1 MSVGPYQYI
10 VHIVLYIIT
19 TFDYSGNMPR
29 VAPAVSLDSTMKA
42 ALDQLVRSPSAPPGL
57 VQRSRIVL
65 AAAAGR
71 TNQQIAGELQMPE
84 VTVSKWRR
92 CFASQGLGGLQVAP
106 RSGRPAK
113 HGPEIVQRVQNRA
126 CQQPEH
132 YSRWSV
138 RTLAQD
144 LKLPR
149 STVHQILVASDLQ
162 PHRIRT
168 FTFSPDPD
176 FAAKLLDIVGLYLN
190 PLENALLLCVDE
202 KTGIQ
207 ALDRTQPL
215 LPLSAKK
222 PSSWTNEYVRHG
234 TQTLLAA
241 LEIASGHVVAQVKQR
256 RTSVNFRRFLKEVV
270 AAFPEQDLHLVLDNL
285 NIHKNQAAQRWLKLH
300 PRVHFH
306 YTPTHASWVNMV
318 ECFFSLL
325 VFSLGKEGLSQ
336 SVHTS
341 KRQLKEFLLD
351 YISHNN
357 ENPKPFVWTKVPEK
371 LQRIIEA
378 TERISSDAPAQAEE
392 APPAPPGSQYYK

>member
-1 MSVGPYQYI
+1 
-10 VHIVLYIIT
+10 
-19 TFDYSGNMPR
+19 MPR
-29 VAPAVSLDSTMKA
+29 VAPAVSLDPTTKA
-42 ALDQLVRSPSAPPGL
+42 ALQRIVRSASSPQSL

-65 AAAAGR
+65 AAADGE
-71 TNQQIAGELQMPE
+71 TNQQIADTLKMPE
-84 VTVSKWRR
+84 VTVGKWRR
-92 CFASQGLGGLQVAP
+92 GYARQGLPGLQDAP
-106 RSGRPAK
+106 RSGRPIK
-113 HGPEIVQRVQNRA
+113 HGTEIIQRVQNRV

-138 RTLAQD
+138 RTLAED
-144 LKLPR
+144 LGLPR
-149 STVHQILVASDLQ
+149 STVHQILVASGLQ

-176 FAAKLLDIVGLYLN
+176 FEAKLLDIVGLYLN
-190 PLENALLLCVDE
+190 PPENALVLWVDE

-222 PSSWTNEYVRHG
+222 PRRWTNEYVRHG

-241 LEIASGHVVAQVKQR
+241 LEIASGQVVAHVKQR
-256 RTSVNFRRFLKEVV
+256 RTSVNFLRFLQDVGE
-270 AAFPEQDLHLVLDNL
+270 AFPERELHMVLDNL
-285 NIHKNQAAQRWLKLH
+285 NIHNNEAARRWLARH

-318 ECFFSLL
+318 ECFFSILTKQRL
-325 VFSLGKEGLSQ
+325 TQ
-336 SVHTS
+336 CVHTS

-351 YISHNN
+351 YIARNN
-357 ENPKPFVWTKVPEK
+357 ENPRPFVWTKGPEK

-378 TERISSDAPAQAEE
+378 TKEYQA
-392 APPAPPGSQYYK
+392 AHPRKPRKRRGRAKNTTRN